1 MRARNLASPRE
12 TIRIDASCADAA
24 AILARHDIRAI
35 LVVDASGNFAG
46 VLSDSELLRGL
57 LPAYVDE
64 TEALA
69 RVLDESASE
78 ALYRRLE
85 SRTVSDLMPRD
96 RDTAPVVDADDNLI
110 EVAATMVRA
119 HASLV
124 GVLDGE
130 RLIGGI
136 SIDDLISHLLKRR

>member
-24 AILARHDIRAI
+24 AILARHDIRAV
-35 LVVDASGNFAG
+35 LVVDASGSFAG

-57 LPAYVDE
+57 LPAYVAE

-85 SRTVSDLMPRD
+85 SRAVSDLMPTD
-96 RDTAPVVDADDNLI
+96 RETAPVVDADDNLI
-110 EVAATMVRA
+110 EVAATMVHA

-124 GVLDGE
+124 GVTEGK

-136 SIDDLISHLLKRR
+136 SIDDLVSHLLKRR